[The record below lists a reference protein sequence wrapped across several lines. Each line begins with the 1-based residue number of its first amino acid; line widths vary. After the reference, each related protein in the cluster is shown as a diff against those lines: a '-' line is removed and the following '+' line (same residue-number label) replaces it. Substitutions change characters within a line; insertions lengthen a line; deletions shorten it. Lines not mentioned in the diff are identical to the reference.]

1 MKRGRVSPRAM
12 RQLLHE
18 TERER
23 EKGRW
28 VYVPELINPHN
39 PSDCTPPVSTLPRS
53 VPAILSSTLAL
64 EIPLPTFSTPSPPPT
79 EPHAFIPF
87 LRPRVPLS
95 LFFSPSFALYFTRSN
110 VFHARFN
117 VQSSSPFGII
127 HGGGGFASLPS
138 LNSPTSGWNFLLI
151 AERSRW
157 SRRFVVNVVVVYVET
172 FLLDME
178 IEGFF
183 FFRIYYMLLVRS
195 GLILGGLIL
204 VLLEDKNLDNNFLG
218 YCCFICIRYS

>member
-1 MKRGRVSPRAM
+1 MAQFKGDLALDNSLWSGAAFLHALCDSCCT
-12 RQLLHE
+12 RQK
-18 TERER
+18 ERER

-39 PSDCTPPVSTLPRS
+39 PSNCTVSTLSRSERACQPFCPR
-53 VPAILSSTLAL
+53 LSLSKFHY
-64 EIPLPTFSTPSPPPT
+64 PLSPPPLPANWT
-79 EPHAFIPF
+79 
-87 LRPRVPLS
+87 PRVHPLS
-95 LFFSPSFALYFTRSN
+95 PPSRPSLSLSHVLYFTRSN

-127 HGGGGFASLPS
+127 HSDGGFASLPS

-157 SRRFVVNVVVVYVET
+157 SRRFVVNVVTLLLYMWKT

-178 IEGFF
+178 IEGNEFF
-183 FFRIYYMLLVRS
+183 LFWIYYMLFVRS
-195 GLILGGLIL
+195 GLILG
-204 VLLEDKNLDNNFLG
+204 
-218 YCCFICIRYS
+218 